1 MNKARTVEMTTAA
14 AGVRSEREDSPYLTA
29 QAREP
34 ILLTYKELAEK
45 IEFSYKRVRT
55 LAANGRLNEHG
66 LCYVLGEPRV
76 DWTIFQRTSLNLRR
90 THRRGGKRNLAK

>member
-1 MNKARTVEMTTAA
+1 MRVLPTQ
-14 AGVRSEREDSPYLTA
+14 DH
-29 QAREP
+29 EP

-45 IEFSYKRVRT
+45 IKFSYKRVRT
-55 LAANGRLNEHG
+55 LAANGHLDEHG

-90 THRRGGKRNLAK
+90 THKRGGKRNPTK